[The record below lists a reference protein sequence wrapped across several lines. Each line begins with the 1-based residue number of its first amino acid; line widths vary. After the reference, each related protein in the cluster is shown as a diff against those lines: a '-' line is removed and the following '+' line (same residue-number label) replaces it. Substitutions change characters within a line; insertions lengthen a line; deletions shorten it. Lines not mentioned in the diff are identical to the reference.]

1 MSLKIIDKNIRTI
14 TTNANKLNILIHE
27 TAMLVAN
34 HAKEHGDCTRALT
47 LVKAMP
53 ASMRRTMLVM
63 WFDTFTPIR
72 VVLVNDKVGIAKEN
86 TKLFKPWDLELGNE
100 TPFYTLAEQNP
111 EGKEMDFDKI
121 VALIAGL
128 AKRIEKQADDGK
140 VKEDDIASAKAI
152 AAQLS
157 AMKFA
162 RVTADNDQERN
173 DANIGFDA
181 PKLNVVNG

>member
-1 MSLKIIDKNIRTI
+1 MSLKDIDKNIRTI
-14 TTNANKLNILIHE
+14 TTNANKLNVLIHD
-27 TAMLVAN
+27 TAMMIAN
-34 HAKEHGDCTRALT
+34 HAKDHGDCTRALT

-72 VVLVNDKVGIAKEN
+72 VVLANDRVGMAKEN
-86 TKLFKPWDLELGNE
+86 TKLYKPFDLELGHE

-111 EGKEMDFDKI
+111 EAKELDFDKI
-121 VALIAGL
+121 IALIAGL

-140 VKEDDIASAKAI
+140 VKEDDVASAKAI
-152 AAQLS
+152 SAQLA

-162 RVTADNDQERN
+162 RVRADNDE
-173 DANIGFDA
+173 IEA
-181 PKLNVVNG
+181 PFVAQLNAVA